1 MRMEIHGI
9 GFIYPDRFI
18 KVAEDA
24 GIIHTLSLIMLNKVC
39 IEIKKLINDGYD
51 IDRISVNFSII
62 ELREESFL
70 NDIKSIIDYNGIPYN
85 KIAIEITESRND
97 NDFDLVRSK
106 ISELKAIGMNI
117 YLDDFGTG
125 YSNIERIMR
134 LPLDTIKFD
143 RSMLLLLHERADYK
157 YLVRAMT
164 RIFSDLKYTIL
175 FEGVETDI
183 DEITCTDMNV
193 EYLQGYKYSKPI
205 PIDDLRKFLHKV

>member
-1 MRMEIHGI
+1 MN
-9 GFIYPDRFI
+9 
-18 KVAEDA
+18 V
-24 GIIHTLSLIMLNKVC
+24 
-39 IEIKKLINDGYD
+39 
-51 IDRISVNFSII
+51 SII

-70 NDIKSIIDYNGIPYN
+70 KDIKSIIDYNGIPYN

-106 ISELKAIGMNI
+106 ISELKAMGMNI

-143 RSMLLLLHERADYK
+143 RSMLLLLHESADYK

-205 PIDDLRKFLHKV
+205 PIEDLRKFLHKV